1 MSFSLI
7 NNLARVRVSSVL
19 NNDVKQFGKKF
30 LIDGN
35 EETCWNSDQAPAGSV
50 QWIAV
55 EFQEPVTLEEVHLT
69 FQGGFVGKTC
79 QLHTIT
85 EQEDPSSYSKILD
98 FFPKDDNSK
107 QIFQIPRNGK
117 KVTKAKILFVES
129 TDFYGRITIYSL
141 DIIGKT

>member
-1 MSFSLI
+1 MLLHI
-7 NNLARVRVSSVL
+7 LPPVTDILENCYIVY
-19 NNDVKQFGKKF
+19 F
-30 LIDGN
+30 LP
-35 EETCWNSDQAPAGSV
+35 QAPAGSV

-69 FQGGFVGKTC
+69 FQGGFVGKIC

-107 QIFQIPRNGK
+107 QISFQYSVI
-117 KVTKAKILFVES
+117 
-129 TDFYGRITIYSL
+129 YGYSL
-141 DIIGKT
+141 LFLQ